1 MTHAPLTPTRTNW
14 LHAARLPVAQP
25 ERLIQPPAGGDAGVL
40 LRRHVQQIVANIGL
54 DGVDG
59 GVAQQHKGG
68 DGYQTEQPCQTQQG
82 FQTCAN
88 QRGRT

>member
-1 MTHAPLTPTRTNW
+1 MRVTAHEAKAVRSSQPGVGTTFKVRLFLPEVHAQADDAHGLGDAG
-14 LHAARLPVAQP
+14 LEA
-25 ERLIQPPAGGDAGVL
+25 AGGDAGVL

-68 DGYQTEQPCQTQQG
+68 DRDQT
-82 FQTCAN
+82 
-88 QRGRT
+88 